1 MAKDKMH
8 GASAS
13 ATGYLF
19 QCRYALLAALRA
31 ILDAPG
37 LEISIEKLDD
47 VAFESGGE
55 SRQLIQTKHHV
66 AKSET

>member
-1 MAKDKMH
+1 MATDKMRE
-8 GASAS
+8 ASAS

-31 ILDAPG
+31 ILDAPE

-47 VAFESGGE
+47 VAFGPPPEMMS
-55 SRQLIQTKHHV
+55 
-66 AKSET
+66 AKQEAAEISD